1 MNQPSTSRR
10 KDNSFKSNSSIR
22 LAEINSINE
31 RIFPE
36 RLPLPALPGGLHPWG
51 DELRRRTAGR
61 TPEQSRHGR
70 GLDRRLDQRWNQ
82 PHLGA
87 ACHGE
92 FSTDGVMAQGRRVE
106 RVAALIR
113 KEVSELMIN
122 GIRDERVHQGMVS
135 ITEVEV
141 SGDLQHCKIFVSVF
155 GEAQERDQVLEG
167 LQAASG
173 FLRGELGRRLQ
184 MRRAP
189 EVVFQLDR
197 GLERGTSVL
206 GLLNRL
212 EDERQQRGEIPPGSD
227 EEPGD

>member
-1 MNQPSTSRR
+1 
-10 KDNSFKSNSSIR
+10 
-22 LAEINSINE
+22 
-31 RIFPE
+31 
-36 RLPLPALPGGLHPWG
+36 
-51 DELRRRTAGR
+51 
-61 TPEQSRHGR
+61 
-70 GLDRRLDQRWNQ
+70 
-82 PHLGA
+82 
-87 ACHGE
+87 
-92 FSTDGVMAQGRRVE
+92 MAQGRRVE

-173 FLRGELGRRLQ
+173 FRRGELGRRLQ

-206 GLLNRL
+206 GLLTRR
-212 EDERQQRGEIPPGSD
+212 EDERQQRGEIPPGRDQQPVSD
-227 EEPGD
+227 EQPAR

>member
-1 MNQPSTSRR
+1 
-10 KDNSFKSNSSIR
+10 
-22 LAEINSINE
+22 
-31 RIFPE
+31 
-36 RLPLPALPGGLHPWG
+36 
-51 DELRRRTAGR
+51 
-61 TPEQSRHGR
+61 
-70 GLDRRLDQRWNQ
+70 
-82 PHLGA
+82 
-87 ACHGE
+87 
-92 FSTDGVMAQGRRVE
+92 MAQGRRVE

-113 KEVSELMIN
+113 KETSELLIN

-135 ITEVEV
+135 ITNVEV

-155 GEAQERDQVLEG
+155 GEQNDKQQVLEG

-173 FLRGELGRRLQ
+173 YLRGELGRRLQ

-212 EDERQQRGEIPPGSD
+212 QEERQVRGEIPLGSD
-227 EEPGD
+227 ADQPS

>member
-1 MNQPSTSRR
+1 
-10 KDNSFKSNSSIR
+10 
-22 LAEINSINE
+22 
-31 RIFPE
+31 
-36 RLPLPALPGGLHPWG
+36 
-51 DELRRRTAGR
+51 
-61 TPEQSRHGR
+61 
-70 GLDRRLDQRWNQ
+70 
-82 PHLGA
+82 
-87 ACHGE
+87 
-92 FSTDGVMAQGRRVE
+92 MAQGRRVE

-113 KEVSELMIN
+113 KEVSQLLIS

-135 ITEVEV
+135 ITNVDV
-141 SGDLQHCKIFVSVF
+141 AGDLQHCKIFVSVF
-155 GEAQERDQVLEG
+155 GEAEAQAQVLEG

-212 EDERQQRGEIPPGSD
+212 EDERQERGEIPPSSD
-227 EEPGD
+227 ELPDT